1 MSLFVGT
8 WRELP
13 LEDLNGDVRLADEYK
28 GLRLRGDGGVGV
40 FRGQVMVEAA
50 ERRAQALA
58 ECHC

>member
-1 MSLFVGT
+1 M
-8 WRELP
+8 
-13 LEDLNGDVRLADEYK
+13 EDLNGDVRLAAEYK

-50 ERRAQALA
+50 ERRAQVLA